1 MRSELGQ
8 RLRNNSNLLSRDTAL
23 QTAMSHQDASRIRTQ
38 IRTKK
43 SFHAYISSHYVKNTR
58 VCGLFYSHKQQHTYQ
73 RVNFHRKL
81 VLLVLHR

>member
-38 IRTKK
+38 IHTKK
-43 SFHAYISSHYVKNTR
+43 IISCIYELTLCKEHICVWA
-58 VCGLFYSHKQQHTYQ
+58 
-73 RVNFHRKL
+73 L
-81 VLLVLHR
+81 VQS